1 MRVKKVKIMT
11 YKKLSVLFVGLVY
24 ILMAVL
30 ILIKPGFFYY
40 WVASVF
46 FIQGLVSLSRAFIKS
61 ED

>member
-1 MRVKKVKIMT
+1 MT

-30 ILIKPGFFYY
+30 ILLRPGFFYY

-46 FIQGLVSLSRAFIKS
+46 FIQGLVSLSRAFIKP
-61 ED
+61 EDKKD